1 MKNLIEK
8 ESVKKVEK
16 FLKKIN
22 SNYEIIILEK
32 TARTAQ
38 DAAESL
44 NVKVGSIVKSLVFKS
59 ENNQYLLC
67 LISGDRVVSL
77 DKLSISNN
85 IKIIKAEADEVKSIT
100 GYSIGGVPP
109 FAHKN
114 VIKTFIDISL
124 SRFEYI
130 YAAAGH
136 PHCVFKIT
144 YKELC
149 KISLGNVINIS

>member
-1 MKNLIEK
+1 MKNLIKK

-22 SNYEIIILEK
+22 SNYEIIVLEK

-44 NVKVGSIVKSLVFKS
+44 NVNVGSIVKSLIFKS

-77 DKLSISNN
+77 DKLSIFNN

-114 VIKTFIDISL
+114 VIKTFIDVSL

-136 PHCVFKIT
+136 PHYVFKIT